1 MKFLLHISAAP
12 NSPFATFALRFA
24 ETLVAQKHETPGLF
38 FSGDAVSIFNSQDC
52 SNPELLRSW
61 QRLLEKVSATA
72 LCCSAASAKH
82 LQKNTLPSYVEI
94 VGLGQLIDESTR
106 ADKVVC
112 FGSRN

>member
-38 FSGDAVSIFNSQDC
+38 FSGDAVSIFNTQEC
-52 SNPELLRSW
+52 SNPKLLHGW
-61 QRLLEKVSATA
+61 QRLLESASATA

-82 LQKNTLPSYVEI
+82 LQNNALPPLVDI
-94 VGLGQLIDESTR
+94 VGLGQLVDESCK
-106 ADKVVC
+106 ADKVIC